1 MPGLQAAAAFC
12 ILGIEQKSTT
22 ARKFDL
28 IAPIQGFAM
37 DRTLTWGYLQD
48 ICTGQADRLRVDQ

>member
-1 MPGLQAAAAFC
+1 MTGLLVAAAFC

-28 IAPIQGFAM
+28 IAAIQGFAM
-37 DRTLTWGYLQD
+37 DRTLRWGYLPD
-48 ICTGQADRLRVDQ
+48 ICTGQAD